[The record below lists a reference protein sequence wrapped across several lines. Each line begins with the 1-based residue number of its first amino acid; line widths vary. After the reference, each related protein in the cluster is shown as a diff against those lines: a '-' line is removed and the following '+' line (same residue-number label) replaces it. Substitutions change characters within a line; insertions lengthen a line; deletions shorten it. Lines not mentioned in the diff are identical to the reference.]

1 MATAANILDALTPE
15 EQQQYAAQLKYAQAL
30 RGQGMD
36 TKGQMISGIYVPKNP
51 WENLLTS
58 GVGSYM
64 ERSQND
70 QQKALSD
77 TRMKEYNDFINKRPS
92 IYTEQ
97 PSMVDQAGPPMEGA
111 GPLPQIAAGPNQRVL
126 KGAAQ
131 MLQEQ
136 NDWMGSMGPTA
147 NPLLNSIR
155 QQSVTSDL
163 GWPEKMI
170 ALEQANAAKAQ
181 LAQEKAAEAMERQ
194 RQNNLAAAE
203 RQQARLDA
211 QAQAA
216 EANRALRASLAAV
229 AGSNKADKPDVK
241 FVDTVDA
248 EGNPIKVAVDMHAV
262 KPGEVMG
269 KTTTADQAKAQELA
283 KAPERIDAIL
293 NKVEKN
299 PDAFGIAPAAV
310 SMLPNAAQTR
320 IMPSLLTE
328 AQNSARTDV
337 IRNAAIETNK
347 LYGTALTKGEG
358 DRAKQ
363 FLVAPTD
370 SYEMAVIKL
379 KSAREYAKTLKRTPN
394 PYAYKPPGGAPA
406 PAASGGAPVPA
417 KRMRFNPDTG
427 VLE

>member
-1 MATAANILDALTPE
+1 MALLDALTPE

-36 TKGQMISGIYVPKNP
+36 TKGQMVSGIYVPKNP

-58 GVGSYM
+58 AVGSGM
-64 ERSQND
+64 ERYQND

-181 LAQEKAAEAMERQ
+181 LAQEKAADAMERQ
-194 RQNNLAAAE
+194 RRDNEAKAE
-203 RQQARLDA
+203 RLQEKLRAEA
-211 QAQAA
+211 QAG

-229 AGSNKADKPDVK
+229 AGAGNRPDVK

-248 EGNPIKVAVDMHAV
+248 EGNPIKVAVDMNAV

-269 KTTTADQAKAQELA
+269 KSTTTDQAKAQELA
-283 KAPERIDAIL
+283 KAPGRIDDIL

-320 IMPSLLTE
+320 IMPTILTPE
-328 AQNSARTDV
+328 QNLARTDV

-394 PYAYKPPGGAPA
+394 PYSYKPPGGAPA